1 MSSPW
6 IKAGRQQQKD
16 EKDQI
21 FMEREE
27 LSTQQSLCQGRKRK
41 KIKDFPEFS
50 KNRGTTYPIIQ
61 GKMRVV
67 LRGKPI
73 ILNAFIKKMQTS
85 HTNILIAHLKDG
97 EEKEANT
104 PKWCRWQ
111 EIVKLN
117 VEINEFETKRIIQ

>member
-1 MSSPW
+1 
-6 IKAGRQQQKD
+6 
-16 EKDQI
+16 
-21 FMEREE
+21 
-27 LSTQQSLCQGRKRK
+27 
-41 KIKDFPEFS
+41 
-50 KNRGTTYPIIQ
+50 
-61 GKMRVV
+61 
-67 LRGKPI
+67 
-73 ILNAFIKKMQTS
+73 MQTS